1 MSSEVR
7 LPLAALCA
15 ALFLLC
21 PRAQAQVTQPSR
33 EEIKQPEKKEQEPRE
48 NEEEKRRQDERDK
61 RKDSAAA
68 AQPTPAAQPEAPST
82 EEKKDEKKE
91 EKWSVASPG
100 GPRSDVAI
108 DTDEGTWLSV
118 DVSPQGDEIVFDLL
132 GDIYAIPIGGG
143 EARALTTGVEWDMQP
158 RYSPDGRSIAFTSD
172 RAGGDNIWIMNRDGS
187 SPKQVSKEKF
197 RLLNSPAWT
206 PDGSYI
212 VARKHFTSARS
223 LGAGEM
229 WLYHRSGGDGLQ
241 LTKRPNDQKDA
252 GEPAFSPDGR
262 YLYFS
267 QDTTPGK
274 VFEYNKDPNRQ
285 IYVIQRLDRDTG
297 EIEEYVTGPGG
308 SIRPVPSPD
317 GKQLAFVRRVR
328 GKSVLYVM
336 NLDSGMERSIYNGL
350 DRDMQETWAIH
361 GVYPSMA
368 WTPDNR
374 SIVFWAGGK
383 IQRVDIASKQ
393 VRNIPFRVRGTR
405 SVAEALRFRVDVAPS
420 EFPVRM
426 LRWVSVAPN
435 DKQVVYQALGHLYI
449 RDLPDGIPR
458 RLTRQDDHFENYPS
472 FSRDGRWIVYTTWS
486 DDEFGSVRIVP
497 ARGGEGS
504 AITRKPGHYVEPVF
518 SPDGTKVV
526 YRIAAP
532 DDLLNPAWSREPGIY
547 AIPATGGTPT
557 RITPNGVSPQ
567 FGSASDR
574 VYFLSIEDEDK
585 RALKSIEMDG
595 SDPRTHLMSE
605 EATDFR
611 LSPDEKWVA
620 FTELYNAYIT
630 PFIRT
635 GKAVDVGPEAKAV
648 PVRRVSRDAGEF
660 LHWSGD
666 SSRLYWSLGPELF
679 VRDLK
684 EAFSFIEG
692 APEKLPDAPER
703 GTDIGFRARADV
715 PSGRIAFTGGRVVTM
730 RGDEVIEDG
739 VVLVDGNRI
748 TGVGR
753 RGALTIPAGTRT
765 IDASGKTIMPG
776 IIDAHWHG
784 SMGSNQVVP
793 QQSWV
798 NFSSLAF
805 GVTTIHDPSNNTGE
819 IFAASEME
827 RAGAIIGPRIFS
839 TGRIL
844 YGAKSPYRVVIDGL
858 DDARS
863 HLRRMKAIGA
873 FSVKSYNQPRRE
885 QRQQIVQA
893 ARELEMMVVPEGGSL
908 FEMNMS
914 MVADGHTGIE
924 HSIPVANI
932 YKDVLQFWPKTA
944 SGYTPT
950 LVVGFGGLW
959 GENYWYQNTNVWE
972 NSRLLSFVPRRNVD
986 ARARRVIHAAPDE
999 FNHLNNARIAR
1010 QLNDAGTSVQIGAHG
1025 QREGLGAHW
1034 ELWMLG
1040 QGGMTPMQALR
1051 AATLNGAR
1059 YLGMDQDLG
1068 SIEPGKLA
1076 DLIVLD
1082 RNPLEDLRNSESIR
1096 YTMINGRLFEAMT
1109 MNEVGNRPKARR
1121 PFFFES
1127 DGNEGWSPAM
1137 SVTTHQD

>member
-1 MSSEVR
+1 MTPAIR
-7 LPLAALCA
+7 PLLIVFCA
-15 ALFLLC
+15 ALLLIL
-21 PRAQAQVTQPSR
+21 PRAESQIAQPSK
-33 EEIKQPEKKEQEPRE
+33 EEVKQPEKKEQEPRE
-48 NEEEKRRQDERDK
+48 NEEEKRRQEERDR
-61 RKDSAAA
+61 RKEPPAPS
-68 AQPTPAAQPEAPST
+68 QPVPPPDPAASEP
-82 EEKKDEKKE
+82 KKDEKKE
-91 EKWSVASPG
+91 ETWSVANPG
-100 GPRSDVAI
+100 GPRFEVPI

-118 DVSPQGDEIVFDLL
+118 DVSPRGDEIAFDLL
-132 GDIYAIPIGGG
+132 GDIYTIPMGGG
-143 EARALTTGVEWDMQP
+143 DAKALTTGIEWDMQP

-187 SPKQVSKEKF
+187 SPRQVSKEKF

-206 PDGSYI
+206 PDGNYI
-212 VARKHFTSARS
+212 VARKHFTSTRS

-229 WLYHRSGGDGLQ
+229 WLYHRTGGEGLQ
-241 LTKRPNDQKDA
+241 LTKKPNDQKDA

-297 EIEEYVTGPGG
+297 DIEEYVTGPGG
-308 SIRPVPSPD
+308 SIRPTPSPD

-336 NLDSGMERSIYNGL
+336 NTESGMEQPLYNGL

-383 IQRVDIASKQ
+383 LHRVDVGSKQ

-405 SVAEALRFRVDVAPS
+405 SVAEGLRFPVDVAPA

-435 DKQVVYQALGHLYI
+435 EKQVVYQALGHLYI
-449 RDLPDGIPR
+449 RDLPDGTPR
-458 RLTRQDDHFENYPS
+458 RLTRQNEHFENYPS
-472 FSRDGRWIVYTTWS
+472 FSRDGRWIVYTSWN
-486 DDEFGSVRIVP
+486 DDEFGSIRIVP
-497 ARGGEGS
+497 SRGGEGRE
-504 AITRKPGHYVEPVF
+504 ITSRPGHYVEPVF
-518 SPDGTKVV
+518 SPDGTRVV
-526 YRIAAP
+526 YRVAAP
-532 DDLLNPAWSREPGIY
+532 DDLLSASWSREPGIY
-547 AIPATGGTPT
+547 SISSTGGTPT
-557 RITPNGVSPQ
+557 KVIRNGVSPQ
-567 FGSASDR
+567 FGSSNDR
-574 VYFLSIEDEDK
+574 VYFLSIEEENK
-585 RALKSIEMDG
+585 RALKSIELDG
-595 SDPRTHLMSE
+595 SDERTHLMSE
-605 EATDFR
+605 EATEFR

-635 GKAVDVGPEAKAV
+635 GKAVDVGPEGKAV

-679 VRDLK
+679 VRDLR
-684 EAFSFIEG
+684 ETFPFIEG
-692 APEKLPDAPER
+692 APEKLPQAPER
-703 GTDIGFRARADV
+703 GTDIGFRVKADV
-715 PSGRIAFTGGRVVTM
+715 PAGRIAFTGGRVVTM

-748 TGVGR
+748 AGVGGR
-753 RGALTIPAGTRT
+753 KELAIPAGTT
-765 IDASGKTIMPG
+765 IIDVRGKTIMPG
-776 IIDAHWHG
+776 IIDVHWHG
-784 SMGSNQVVP
+784 SMGSNQIVP

-798 NFSSLAF
+798 NFASLAF

-819 IFAASEME
+819 IFASSEME
-827 RAGAIIGPRIFS
+827 RAGEITGPRIFS

-844 YGAKSPYRVVIDGL
+844 YGAKSPYRVVVDSL

-873 FSVKSYNQPRRE
+873 FSVKSYNQPRRD

-893 ARELEMMVVPEGGSL
+893 ARELGMMVVPEGGSL
-908 FEMNMS
+908 FQMNMS

-944 SGYTPT
+944 TGYTPT

-986 ARARRVIHAAPDE
+986 FRARRGIHAAPDE
-999 FNHLNNARIAR
+999 FNHLNNARIVR
-1010 QLNDAGTSVQIGAHG
+1010 ELSDAGTSVQIGAHG

-1034 ELWMLG
+1034 ELWMFG
-1040 QGGMTPMQALR
+1040 QGGMKPMQALR

-1059 YLGMDQDLG
+1059 YLGMDRDLG
-1068 SIEPGKLA
+1068 SIEAGKLA
-1076 DLIVLD
+1076 DLLVLD
-1082 RNPLEDLRNSESIR
+1082 RNPLDDLRNSESIR
-1096 YTMINGRLFEAMT
+1096 YTMINGRVFDAMT
-1109 MNEVGNRPKARR
+1109 MNEVGNRPRTRR
-1121 PFFFES
+1121 PFFFEK
-1127 DGNEGWSPAM
+1127 DGNEGWTPAM
-1137 SVTTHQD
+1137 TLGTHED

>member
-1 MSSEVR
+1 MSPVVR
-7 LPLAALCA
+7 LSFALCA
-15 ALFLLC
+15 VLFLLT
-21 PRAQAQVTQPSR
+21 PTARTQVTQPAAK
-33 EEIKQPEKKEQEPRE
+33 EEIKELEKKEQEPRE
-48 NEEEKRRQDERDK
+48 NEEEKRRQEELDK
-61 RKDSAAA
+61 RKE
-68 AQPTPAAQPEAPST
+68 PTPAQPAPVT
-82 EEKKDEKKE
+82 EPELAATAEKKDEKKE
-91 EKWSVASPG
+91 EKWSVANPG
-100 GPRSDVAI
+100 GPRSDVSI

-118 DVSPQGDEIVFDLL
+118 DVSPRGDEIAFDLL
-132 GDIYAIPIGGG
+132 GDIYSIPIGGG
-143 EARALTTGVEWDMQP
+143 EAKALTTGIEWDMQP

-172 RAGGDNIWIMNRDGS
+172 RAGGDNIWIMDRDGS

-206 PDGSYI
+206 PDSNYI
-212 VARKHFTSARS
+212 VARKHFTSTRS
-223 LGAGEM
+223 LGAGEI

-252 GEPAFSPDGR
+252 GEPVLSPDGR

-274 VFEYNKDPNRQ
+274 IFEYNKDPNRQ

-297 EIEEYVTGPGG
+297 KIDEYVTGPGG
-308 SIRPVPSPD
+308 SICPTPSPD

-336 NLDSGMERSIYNGL
+336 NLESGIERPLYDGL

-383 IQRVDIASKQ
+383 LHRVDVASKE

-405 SVAEALRFRVDVAPS
+405 SVADALRFPVDVAPA

-426 LRWVSVAPN
+426 LRWVTVSP
-435 DKQVVYQALGHLYI
+435 DEKQVVYQALGYLYI
-449 RDLPDGIPR
+449 RELPNGAPR
-458 RLTRQDDHFENYPS
+458 RLTRQTNHFENYPA
-472 FSRDGRWIVYTTWS
+472 FSRDGRSIVYTTWN
-486 DDEFGSVRIVP
+486 DDAFGSIRIAP
-497 ARGGEGS
+497 ARGGEGRV
-504 AITRKPGHYVEPVF
+504 ITGKPGHYVEPVF
-518 SPDGTKVV
+518 TPDGTKIV

-532 DDLLNPAWSREPGIY
+532 DDLLNPAWAREPGIY
-547 AIPATGGTPT
+547 STSSNGGTPVK
-557 RITPNGVSPQ
+557 ITTDGVSPQ
-567 FGSASDR
+567 FGSANDR
-574 VYFLSIEDEDK
+574 VYFLSVEEEDK
-585 RALKSIEMDG
+585 RALKSIELDG
-595 SDPRTHLMSE
+595 SDERTHLMSE
-605 EATDFR
+605 ESTEFR

-620 FTELYNAYIT
+620 FTELYNAYIM

-660 LHWSGD
+660 LHWSGN
-666 SSRLYWSLGPELF
+666 SSRLYWSLGAELF
-679 VRDLK
+679 ARDLK
-684 EAFSFIEG
+684 EAFSFVEG

-715 PSGRIAFTGGRVVTM
+715 PAGGIAFTGGRVVTM

-739 VVLVDGNRI
+739 IVLVDGNRI
-748 TGVGR
+748 AGVGR
-753 RGALTIPAGTRT
+753 RGELSIPAGTTR
-765 IDASGKTIMPG
+765 IDVSGKTIMPG
-776 IIDAHWHG
+776 IVDVHWHG
-784 SMGSNQVVP
+784 SMASNQIVP

-805 GVTTIHDPSNNTGE
+805 GVTTVHDPSNNTGE

-827 RAGAIIGPRIFS
+827 RTGQIIGPRIFS

-844 YGAKSPYRVVIDGL
+844 YGAKAPYRVVIDSI

-908 FEMNMS
+908 FETNMS

-950 LVVGFGGLW
+950 LVVGYGGLW

-972 NSRLLSFVPRRNVD
+972 NSRLLSFVPRRTVD
-986 ARARRVIHAAPDE
+986 ARARRVIHAPPDE
-999 FNHLNNARIAR
+999 FNHLSNARIAR
-1010 QLNDAGTSVQIGAHG
+1010 ELSDAGTRVQLGAHG

-1034 ELWMLG
+1034 ELWMFG
-1040 QGGMTPMQALR
+1040 QGGMNPMQALR
-1051 AATLNGAR
+1051 AATLNGAH
-1059 YLGMDQDLG
+1059 YLGMDRDIG
-1068 SIEPGKLA
+1068 SIETGKLA
-1076 DLIVLD
+1076 DLLVLD
-1082 RNPLEDLRNSESIR
+1082 RNPLEDLRNSESVR
-1096 YTMINGRLFEAMT
+1096 YTMINGRLFDAVT
-1109 MNEVGNRPKARR
+1109 MNEVGNRPRTRK
-1121 PFFFES
+1121 PFFFER

-1137 SVTTHQD
+1137 TLTTHQD